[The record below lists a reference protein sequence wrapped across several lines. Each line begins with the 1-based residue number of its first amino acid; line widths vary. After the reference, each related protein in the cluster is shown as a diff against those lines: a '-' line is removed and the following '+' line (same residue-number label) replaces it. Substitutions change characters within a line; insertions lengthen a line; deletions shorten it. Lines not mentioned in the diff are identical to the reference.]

1 MRLPAYGL
9 TSRSALFSAQS
20 PATAVFLHKLSRKQQ
35 LAHNVLNKFPYSLP
49 VMKELLHPV
58 FFRGTIFFS
67 TRLQAVCRPD
77 ARE

>member
-1 MRLPAYGL
+1 MVSPF
-9 TSRSALFSAQS
+9 FSAQS
-20 PATAVFLHKLSRKQQ
+20 QPTAAFLHKLSRKQQ

-67 TRLQAVCRPD
+67 TRLRAVCRPD